1 MNKEM
6 FTYTGKVR
14 LTKKTKGGHVYEI
27 KTKNHGTTKLFRGL
41 CYALCGYAFDE
52 YKPKYITIVKST
64 DIGNPTIENTTKILS
79 ADSGVVGSVDTSQ
92 NPIAK
97 FTGSIAAY
105 QFSTVTASGDV
116 YLCLLC
122 GEEGTTSLANRI
134 LAYLPVDQS
143 LTSLT
148 AGTVLG
154 VEWQMSFENA
164 PVPNE

>member
-52 YKPKYITIVKST
+52 YKPKYITLVKST
-64 DIGNPTIENTTKILS
+64 DITDDENTIKLLS
-79 ADSGVVGSVDTSQ
+79 SDSGVVGSVDTSTST
-92 NPIAK
+92 PIAK

-105 QFSTVTASGDV
+105 QFSTVSASGDV
-116 YLCLLC
+116 YLCILC
-122 GEEGTTSLANRI
+122 GEEGTTSLIDRI

-154 VEWQMSFENA
+154 VEWQMSFDNA